1 MAVAKIQV
9 QNSRQSNFLVDKLYL
24 VGAVMIL
31 ESLLELLEPLP
42 ESKNLVRTESLF
54 SNNLRSMLLAVL
66 RRRLLSFV
74 KKQKKNN
81 NKNKQRRESG
91 Y

>member
-1 MAVAKIQV
+1 
-9 QNSRQSNFLVDKLYL
+9 
-24 VGAVMIL
+24 MIL

-66 RRRLLSFV
+66 RRRLLSFM
-74 KKQKKNN
+74 KKQKTNN
-81 NKNKQRRESG
+81 VEKVGIRFLVTMTLT
-91 Y
+91 

>member
-1 MAVAKIQV
+1 
-9 QNSRQSNFLVDKLYL
+9 
-24 VGAVMIL
+24 MIL

-66 RRRLLSFV
+66 RRRLLSFM
-74 KKQKKNN
+74 KKQKKQ
-81 NKNKQRRESG
+81 KNKKNTQRRESG

>member
-1 MAVAKIQV
+1 
-9 QNSRQSNFLVDKLYL
+9 
-24 VGAVMIL
+24 MIL

-74 KKQKKNN
+74 KKQKKTTTKINN
-81 NKNKQRRESG
+81 VEKVGIRFLVTMTLT
-91 Y
+91 

>member
-1 MAVAKIQV
+1 
-9 QNSRQSNFLVDKLYL
+9 
-24 VGAVMIL
+24 MIL

-66 RRRLLSFV
+66 RRRLLSFM
-74 KKQKKNN
+74 KKQKKKKKTNN
-81 NKNKQRRESG
+81 VEKVGIRFLVTMTLT
-91 Y
+91 

>member
-1 MAVAKIQV
+1 
-9 QNSRQSNFLVDKLYL
+9 
-24 VGAVMIL
+24 MIL

-54 SNNLRSMLLAVL
+54 SNNLRAMLLAVL

>member
-1 MAVAKIQV
+1 
-9 QNSRQSNFLVDKLYL
+9 
-24 VGAVMIL
+24 MIL

-74 KKQKKNN
+74 KKQKKKTNN
-81 NKNKQRRESG
+81 VEKVGIRFLVTMTLT
-91 Y
+91 

>member
-1 MAVAKIQV
+1 
-9 QNSRQSNFLVDKLYL
+9 
-24 VGAVMIL
+24 MIL
-31 ESLLELLEPLP
+31 ELLLELLEPLP

-74 KKQKKNN
+74 KKQKK
-81 NKNKQRRESG
+81 KQQQK
-91 Y
+91 

>member
-1 MAVAKIQV
+1 
-9 QNSRQSNFLVDKLYL
+9 
-24 VGAVMIL
+24 MIL

-74 KKQKKNN
+74 KKQKKKNN
-81 NKNKQRRESG
+81 VEKVGIRFLVTMTLT
-91 Y
+91 